1 MIKFVTSSEEN
12 DEQFK
17 SNLKNFYLL
26 KICLVVYMV
35 KDEPRVK
42 DAGDSPQQLNY
53 AVGRLVSVKVYY
65 LRLKFESI
73 D

>member
-35 KDEPRVK
+35 KDELRVK

-53 AVGRLVSVKVYY
+53 AVGRLVSVTVYY